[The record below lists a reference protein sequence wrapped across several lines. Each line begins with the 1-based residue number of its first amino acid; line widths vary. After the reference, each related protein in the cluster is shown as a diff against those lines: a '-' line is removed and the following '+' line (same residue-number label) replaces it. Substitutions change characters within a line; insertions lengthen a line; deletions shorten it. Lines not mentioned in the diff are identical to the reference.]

1 MISSSLVAS
10 SASSL
15 QTCSKLNQW
24 QQFNYCTYKAKLRKE
39 INSDWLDLN
48 RDGEFSSHFI
58 SPSAILFLF
67 LRGHSLIFESLNRF
81 DRSTFKLLLERG
93 ARADVKNNEGN
104 SPLCLAT
111 SGGHWEVVELL
122 IKDKAD
128 KAAAEADKYA
138 KAAAEAEKNAMEFIN
153 EENMEKKKK
162 KEPGLSLVFLE
173 FINEENME
181 KKKKKVPGLSLV
193 FLLLQAKNPC
203 TPEKLIVMH
212 VTYFSMQTNVINSI
226 PLEKG

>member
-1 MISSSLVAS
+1 M
-10 SASSL
+10 
-15 QTCSKLNQW
+15 
-24 QQFNYCTYKAKLRKE
+24 
-39 INSDWLDLN
+39 
-48 RDGEFSSHFI
+48 
-58 SPSAILFLF
+58 
-67 LRGHSLIFESLNRF
+67 NRF
-81 DRSTFKLLLERG
+81 DRSTVKLLLERG

-162 KEPGLSLVFLE
+162 K
-173 FINEENME
+173 
-181 KKKKKVPGLSLV
+181 VPGLSLV

-212 VTYFSMQTNVINSI
+212 VTYFPMQTNVINSI

>member
-1 MISSSLVAS
+1 M
-10 SASSL
+10 
-15 QTCSKLNQW
+15 
-24 QQFNYCTYKAKLRKE
+24 
-39 INSDWLDLN
+39 
-48 RDGEFSSHFI
+48 
-58 SPSAILFLF
+58 
-67 LRGHSLIFESLNRF
+67 NRF
-81 DRSTFKLLLERG
+81 DRSTVKLLLERG

-212 VTYFSMQTNVINSI
+212 VTYFPMQTNVINSI